1 MGGMSARHLGLLVLG
16 VVAVSFSAIW
26 IRLAEA
32 PALTTAFY
40 RNAMAAAVLVPLTF
54 IRHGDEIRSLR
65 TKQVAV
71 AALSGAFLAGHFAT
85 WISSLSYTTVAA
97 SSVLVVTQPIW
108 IGVLGKFWGEGVRR
122 AALGG
127 VILALVG
134 TLVVS
139 GGDLNGSSRALFG
152 DVLAVAGAIFAGAYF
167 VAGREVRREVSV
179 LTYVSI
185 VYTTCAVLLGV
196 AAFASGAQMTGF
208 PPETWWMFVLL
219 TIGPQI
225 AGHTVF
231 NYLLG
236 HLEAAVVAVA
246 IMAEPVAA
254 TLLAIA
260 FLSEQPLATAVIG
273 GVLILAGVF
282 LAIRAQARADVKLAV
297 E

>member
-1 MGGMSARHLGLLVLG
+1 MSARHLGLLVLG
-16 VVAVSFSAIW
+16 VVAVSFSAIF
-26 IRLAEA
+26 ILEADA
-32 PALTTAFY
+32 PALTIAFY
-40 RNAMAAAVLVPLTF
+40 RNAMAAVVLVPIALA
-54 IRHGDEIRSLR
+54 RHGDEIRSLR
-65 TKQVAV
+65 RKQVA
-71 AALSGAFLAGHFAT
+71 AAVLSGAFLAGHFAS
-85 WISSLSYTTVAA
+85 WIDSLSYTTVAA

-108 IGVLGKFWGEGVRR
+108 IGVFGKFWGEGIRR

-127 VILALVG
+127 VILAMVG

-139 GGDLNGSSRALFG
+139 GGDLRGSSGALFG
-152 DVLAVAGAIFAGAYF
+152 DALAVIGAIFAGAYF
-167 VAGREVRREVSV
+167 VAGREVRREMSV

-196 AAFASGAQMTGF
+196 AAVASGQAMTGF
-208 PPETWWMFVLL
+208 NAKTWWMFVLL

-254 TLLAIA
+254 TLLAIV
-260 FLSEQPLATAVIG
+260 FLSQQPSVTSVIG

-282 LAIRAQARADVKLAV
+282 LAIRAQARADVELAV